1 MKLIFFVLRK
11 NGHLKAGPLWNTLE
25 SLSFKSTGGE
35 KQIPFQSLNALITH
49 ARRHPG
55 SPAERPRF
63 PGWLW
68 GSESMSMRPFEHVVG
83 PYGPGC
89 GSPCAPHFLECQCP
103 AL

>member
-11 NGHLKAGPLWNTLE
+11 NGHLKAGSLWNTLE

-35 KQIPFQSLNALITH
+35 KRIPVQSLNALITH

-68 GSESMSMRPFEHVVG
+68 GSESMSMRPFEHVG